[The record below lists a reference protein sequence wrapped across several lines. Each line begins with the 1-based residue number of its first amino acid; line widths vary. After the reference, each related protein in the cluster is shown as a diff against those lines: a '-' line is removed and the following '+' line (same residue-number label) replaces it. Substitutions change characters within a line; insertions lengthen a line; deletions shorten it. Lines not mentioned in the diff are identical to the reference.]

1 MHEGLQTVQKCAHIP
16 APRDSRVSVNLK
28 HIIQPYNI
36 RVLQLLVNVVLTQ
49 SMSGGGVAE
58 EEIREHITRALS
70 HERVHRCIML
80 RTLVKG
86 AQATVQH
93 RATRIVHSYVP
104 FMCVCVQC
112 TKTIASLFMFMSA
125 PFCPTHPPH
134 PLSPPHPTP
143 PTQPTPPHP
152 AHSDHSTSPRPLHP
166 TPPTLPNPTH
176 LATLT

>member
-1 MHEGLQTVQKCAHIP
+1 MHKGLQTVQKCAHIP

-28 HIIQPYNI
+28 HIIQPNNI

-49 SMSGGGVAE
+49 SMPGGGVAE

-93 RATRIVHSYVP
+93 RATRIVRSYVP
-104 FMCVCVQC
+104 FMCVSVQC

-125 PFCPTHPPH
+125 PFCPTHPTPPH
-134 PLSPPHPTP
+134 PLS
-143 PTQPTPPHP
+143 
-152 AHSDHSTSPRPLHP
+152 PLHP
-166 TPPTLPNPTH
+166 TPPTQLTPPHPVHSTPPRPLYPTP
-176 LATLT
+176 LT